1 LVYPLGSDETGD
13 EMQMISCSLKGNLLT
28 DQGTGVIAFPEEKV
42 SGWIGSSCISSR
54 TVGTPDDKMPRKPS
68 PGGAALPL
76 YSRRNIYTQRG
87 AMSQ

>member
-42 SGWIGSSCISSR
+42 SPDR
-54 TVGTPDDKMPRKPS
+54 TGLDWLVLHIFPNSG
-68 PGGAALPL
+68 
-76 YSRRNIYTQRG
+76 YTR
-87 AMSQ
+87 